1 MTFATW
7 AAAEAAIE
15 GVDGK
20 FTLPGAQN
28 PIAVKLADA
37 KPQDIQRV
45 GGKRGMAD
53 MMGGSAKRQFMGQG
67 MGYAGKGGMGGGMAG
82 GMGYGMGGMV
92 RAAAGAAGAAQQQP
106 WHAAVLTTP

>member
-28 PIAVKLADA
+28 PIAVKFADA

-45 GGKRGMAD
+45 GAKRGVMD
-53 MMGGSAKRQFMGQG
+53 MQMGGMMGGGANKRQFMGHQQQQG
-67 MGYAGKGGMGGGMAG
+67 YGAAKGGMGGMG
-82 GMGYGMGGMV
+82 GMGMGMMPGMMGMMPGMV
-92 RAAAGAAGAAQQQP
+92 SWR
-106 WHAAVLTTP
+106 